1 MGDGNLQDCRLHP
14 LYPIIIIKSARE
26 RWDAWMMVAQVQEH
40 LQTYCWQAMVCCN
53 GAGAAAE
60 APESAY
66 VWIFACCVP
75 GLVLPALGY
84 VAQTL
89 TGLAVPLLWGIVA
102 CRVHLDG
109 VRRPWHAP
117 ACVEGAA
124 IKLCGDVTKQ
134 ESAWQAYPGV
144 CAMVAKLWG
153 CSESRLERTC
163 GIWHCH
169 GSIEQTA
176 CALA

>member
-1 MGDGNLQDCRLHP
+1 MQKYRSTSRHSACRQWCVVMVQGLQLRLRRVLH
-14 LYPIIIIKSARE
+14 
-26 RWDAWMMVAQVQEH
+26 D
-40 LQTYCWQAMVCCN
+40 
-53 GAGAAAE
+53 
-60 APESAY
+60 
-66 VWIFACCVP
+66 WIFACCVP
-75 GLVLPALGY
+75 GLVMPALGY

-102 CRVHLDG
+102 CRAHLDG

-124 IKLCGDVTKQ
+124 IKLCWDVTKQ
-134 ESAWQAYPGV
+134 ESASQAYPGV